1 MIESITVAPRF
12 SLLRAKLVYRIVK
25 ELLQPYT
32 LFCLL
37 AAVASMNLWR
47 KRIESRRRLLFLSVP
62 LAALVLISL
71 PPVAHLAQR
80 TLQWRFKPRTKLPAG
95 NQALVVLGGWS
106 MPADD
111 LRPQRLLGADSIYR
125 CLHAAE
131 LYRRSGPCLVVV
143 SGGVA
148 EPEQG
153 QPAVGPLMKDLLVEL
168 GVAAAAVLVDD
179 RSRTTYENGLE
190 CRKLLSQ
197 RGVERITLVTNASHM
212 LRAEACFSRLG
223 FDVTPAPC
231 RFDTNTLDASISSF
245 LPSCQAAQA
254 SAEAAHEWLGL
265 AWYWLHGR
273 L

>member
-1 MIESITVAPRF
+1 M
-12 SLLRAKLVYRIVK
+12 YRIVK

-37 AAVASMNLWR
+37 AAGASVNLWR
-47 KRIESRRRLLFLSVP
+47 KRVESRRRLLFLSVP

-71 PPVAHLAQR
+71 PPVARLAHL
-80 TLQWRFKPRTKLPAG
+80 TLEWRFKPRTELPEG
-95 NQALVVLGGWS
+95 NQALVALGGWS
-106 MPADD
+106 MSADHR
-111 LRPQRLLGADSIYR
+111 RPRPLLGADSIYR

-148 EPEQG
+148 QPEKG
-153 QPAVGPLMKDLLVEL
+153 QPAVGPLMKELLVEL
-168 GVAAAAVLVDD
+168 GVASEDVLVDD

-212 LRAEACFSRLG
+212 LRAEACFNRLG

-231 RFDTNTLDASISSF
+231 HFDAGTLDASISTF
-245 LPSCQAAQA
+245 LPSCDAAEA

-265 AWYWLHGR
+265 VWYWLRGW